1 MHCGWFSVFLLLCF
15 CRCNGLVNHCIV
27 YETERGYGFAE
38 PYNIYESLKALV
50 LHYKQN
56 SLEEHNDSLCTT
68 LAHPV
73 YAEADKSENVSDK
86 RRWIVFVCSKEGGIV
101 IFYFYCFEI
110 SAGLSTAHEL
120 KVDMILIGGE
130 AVSII
135 YCIFPS
141 IIGYLEISAYSL
153 HV

>member
-1 MHCGWFSVFLLLCF
+1 MGAKDGTFLVRPSRTGNYALSIT
-15 CRCNGLVNHCIV
+15 CNGLVNHCIV

-86 RRWIVFVCSKEGGIV
+86 RR
-101 IFYFYCFEI
+101 
-110 SAGLSTAHEL
+110 
-120 KVDMILIGGE
+120 
-130 AVSII
+130 
-135 YCIFPS
+135 
-141 IIGYLEISAYSL
+141 
-153 HV
+153 